1 LKFRNYKDG
10 DEHQIV
16 ELLNQVYNNWGTVE
30 EWCRKY
36 KLNPNFDPRLIF
48 VCEDKD
54 KIVGC
59 VHYLRRDLKF
69 NNNSLHAYIG
79 GDGATL
85 PAYSG
90 RGVFSKGMSL
100 LYREVK
106 RRRGSIIYGFNSES
120 IYADFYRRKCGEVA
134 VYRPHVL
141 IKILDFEGLISS
153 ILPAANRLIGRR
165 IPIKKT
171 NPVTLRLLLDDKI
184 TIDLCISGEIKLCK
198 ILSEP
203 DITVKTRLR
212 ILSDALSD
220 ERRLLAA
227 LVLRRISL
235 KISGSS
241 VPKLVMLMVEGV
253 KRRR

>member
-1 LKFRNYKDG
+1 MKFRNYKDG

-30 EWCRKY
+30 EWSRKY

-48 VCEDKD
+48 VCEDKG

-69 NNNSLHAYIG
+69 NSNSLHAYIG

-85 PAYSG
+85 PGYSG

-134 VYRPHVL
+134 VYRPRVL

-171 NPVTLRLLLDDKI
+171 KPVTLRLLLDDKI

-227 LVLRRISL
+227 FVLRRISL

-241 VPKLVMLMVEGV
+241 VPKLVMLMFEGV

>member
-1 LKFRNYKDG
+1 MKFRNYKDG

>member
-1 LKFRNYKDG
+1 MKFRNYKDG

-69 NNNSLHAYIG
+69 NSNSLHAYIG

-165 IPIKKT
+165 IPLKKT
-171 NPVTLRLLLDDKI
+171 KPVTLRLLLDDKI

-227 LVLRRISL
+227 FALRRISL

>member
-69 NNNSLHAYIG
+69 NSNSLHAYIG

-227 LVLRRISL
+227 FALRRISL

>member
-69 NNNSLHAYIG
+69 NSNSLHAYIG

>member
-1 LKFRNYKDG
+1 MKFRNYKDG

-30 EWCRKY
+30 EWCKKY

-69 NNNSLHAYIG
+69 NSNSLHAYIG

>member
-1 LKFRNYKDG
+1 MKFRNYKDG

-134 VYRPHVL
+134 VTDHM
-141 IKILDFEGLISS
+141 F
-153 ILPAANRLIGRR
+153 
-165 IPIKKT
+165 
-171 NPVTLRLLLDDKI
+171 
-184 TIDLCISGEIKLCK
+184 
-198 ILSEP
+198 
-203 DITVKTRLR
+203 
-212 ILSDALSD
+212 
-220 ERRLLAA
+220 
-227 LVLRRISL
+227 
-235 KISGSS
+235 
-241 VPKLVMLMVEGV
+241 
-253 KRRR
+253 

>member
-1 LKFRNYKDG
+1 MKFRNYKDG

-69 NNNSLHAYIG
+69 NSNSLHAYIG

-165 IPIKKT
+165 IPLKKT
-171 NPVTLRLLLDDKI
+171 KPVTLRLLLDDKI

>member
-10 DEHQIV
+10 DEQQIV

-30 EWCRKY
+30 EWCKKY
-36 KLNPNFDPRLIF
+36 KQNPNFDPRLIF
-48 VCEDKD
+48 VCEDEMR
-54 KIVGC
+54 IIGC
-59 VHYLRRDLKF
+59 VHYLHRDLKF
-69 NNNSLHAYIG
+69 NNNLLHAYVG

-90 RGVFSKGMSL
+90 KGVFFKGMSL
-100 LYREVK
+100 LYREAK
-106 RRRGSIIYGFNSES
+106 RRKGSIIYGFNSEG

-134 VYRPHVL
+134 AYRPRVL
-141 IKILDFEGLISS
+141 IKILNFEGLISS

-165 IPIKKT
+165 IPANKT
-171 NPVTLRLLLDDKI
+171 RLVTLRLFLDDKI
-184 TIDLCISGEIKLCK
+184 TIDLCLSGGIKLCK
-198 ILSEP
+198 IFSEP
-203 DITVKTRLR
+203 DITVRARLS

-220 ERRLLAA
+220 ERHLLVAF
-227 LVLRRISL
+227 VLRRISL

-241 VPKLVMLMVEGV
+241 VPKLATLIIEGV

>member
-1 LKFRNYKDG
+1 MKFRNYKDG

-134 VYRPHVL
+134 VYRPRVL

-165 IPIKKT
+165 IPVKKT

-227 LVLRRISL
+227 FVLRRISL